1 MKNKEGLLYN
11 LASSLAI
18 TYTDILHGRDPAVM
32 LWDDLEPQERD
43 HCIAAMMQALPQAI
57 DQELP
62 DSVPTRAHLRSHLST
77 QIYGQGVLHAS
88 ASITGFD
95 DLYEDVLLS
104 VKLAKTSG
112 EFDAFYLQNH
122 LDEVNLEL
130 DNTCDKLAAVEEELR
145 DMESSRDYER
155 GQRNGNRTWAIEA
168 EEKLIKANKRIAELE
183 EECKEDGDEEQE
195 RESTLYNS
203 QVKLSHERAVSQ
215 SYRNILDRI
224 ATVCGV
230 TYGDGDELVKT
241 IVKARQVG
249 EKLKEEVAEL
259 TKRNA
264 DQESKMRK
272 LKLEIESI
280 LEEFQLHCP
289 TDDVLDMVRCACEG
303 GRDLIDRNK
312 FLEDSIYFV
321 SCQEMCGQD
330 KAEAAPVPP
339 CEEPPL
345 AYKSSNQSSVWPV
358 CVTIIVCTMV
368 PFTAWFIGELIK
380 A

>member
-18 TYTDILHGRDPAVM
+18 TYTDILHGRDPAVI
-32 LWDDLEPQERD
+32 LWDELEPQERD

-77 QIYGQGVLHAS
+77 CVHGGGS

-112 EFDAFYLQNH
+112 EFDAFYLQNQ

-155 GQRNGNRTWAIEA
+155 GQRAGNRTWAIEA
-168 EEKLIKANKRIAELE
+168 EEKLIKANQRIAELE
-183 EECKEDGDEEQE
+183 EECKEDDDEEQE

-215 SYRNILDRI
+215 SYRSILDRI
-224 ATVCGV
+224 ASVCGV
-230 TYGDGDELVKT
+230 TYGDGEELVKT
-241 IVKARQVG
+241 IIKAKQVG

-264 DQESKMRK
+264 ECESKMRE

-312 FLEDSIYFV
+312 FLED
-321 SCQEMCGQD
+321 
-330 KAEAAPVPP
+330 
-339 CEEPPL
+339 
-345 AYKSSNQSSVWPV
+345 
-358 CVTIIVCTMV
+358 
-368 PFTAWFIGELIK
+368 
-380 A
+380 